1 MASINDNVYARV
13 REKMKEHDFTDQEIK
28 AIDDARDQLRS
39 HTRIGGFTGA
49 TTAFILGKVKNYKP
63 FQLLLLAGG
72 GFLLG
77 TQTGF
82 VTGALAG
89 VKSINHLPNPQR
101 IINVMKEI
109 QEETIKKRQMG
120 SIGSQS
126 MASQELYNQNSQD
139 KFSPDLSDYT
149 QNEKEAWESTGSYQ
163 PDRHDN
169 SRGETVMM
177 DSQPQSQPQPQP
189 QTQQSAW
196 DKIRAENL
204 PNSTWAKVRL
214 EAQRNPVDEAQ
225 VAKARAERANRLRED
240 PGFGQEELPRTR
252 EDYYEKKRLTAR
264 KNQFGDVLE

>member
-72 GFLLG
+72 GLLLG

-89 VKSINHLPNPQR
+89 VKSINNLPNPQR

-120 SIGSQS
+120 GIGSQS
-126 MASQELYNQNSQD
+126 MASQEIYNQNSQD

-163 PDRHDN
+163 PNRHDN
-169 SRGETVMM
+169 STGETMM
-177 DSQPQSQPQPQP
+177 VDSQPQPQP
-189 QTQQSAW
+189 QSQTQQSAW